1 MHYSK
6 ARSALPL
13 SWARWS
19 NRAMRLQ
26 CLSMLARISHGW
38 GLRMAI
44 LFGIKRVEGAF
55 NEPHKGAPYRDR
67 VYPSPLAVC
76 TRTLRQIPFN
86 VVACWYLFLHNFSE
100 PGNS

>member
-6 ARSALPL
+6 ARHELPL

-38 GLRMAI
+38 GLRMAA
-44 LFGIKRVEGAF
+44 LFAIKRVEGAF

-76 TRTLRQIPFN
+76 TRTAL
-86 VVACWYLFLHNFSE
+86 LHNRNLGPVANLLLESE
-100 PGNS
+100 R